1 MPEEAEIEGLFGLGL
16 MEGYRPLPGVRDEMI
31 GDDGA
36 IRTHWRLFLSSLAL
50 LGEGEIEQRLA
61 QMARRLRAAG
71 ASYRVY
77 DEPGGAERPWPVS
90 RLPLLIPAQEWRRI
104 CEGVVQ
110 RARLQEALLA
120 DLYGPQTV
128 IADGSLPAS
137 LVAGSP
143 EFLRPL
149 VNVAPRGGKFLRIYA
164 ADLGRGPDGRW
175 WVMADRTQA
184 PSGAGYALEN
194 RLALSA
200 AFSESFGALDVERLA
215 GFFQKYRESLVS
227 LSRPG
232 GVGVCVLTPGP
243 LNETYFEHAYLARYL
258 GFLLVEGEDLSVRDD
273 NVFVR
278 TVAGLRSADVF
289 IRRLDGDFA
298 DPLELNAR
306 SQIGAPGLV
315 GAARAGNVAFANALG
330 AGLAEARA
338 LLAFMP
344 SLSRRLLGEDLLLP
358 NVATWWCGQE
368 QARSAVHRHLSR
380 LAIAPAFTPASA
392 SYEGVRLGSDMD
404 AGERDRLAKALERRG
419 GDFVAQEVVS
429 LSTMPVWTEG
439 RLSPRPFQIRVF
451 AAATEEGW
459 TVMPGGFC
467 RASNAVD
474 ASAISMQMG
483 GLSADVWVLSDGPV
497 STASLLP
504 TPADVEVK
512 RYVGALTARAA
523 DNLFWFGRY
532 IERTE
537 ATIRLVRAGH
547 AREALRDRDERQAA
561 LAISQL
567 LADRGA
573 IADADVLL
581 TRKLALAALVNSD
594 EGGSASRSA
603 AAARRAALQVRERF
617 SVDVASAIDEL
628 AQSLDP
634 TERPRADPQ
643 DRADRALRLIAVI
656 SGLISENMAQLT
668 GWRFLEMGRR
678 IERALSTT
686 SFASALGCGTVNVA
700 SLNAMLELGD
710 SSITYAQRYFVA
722 AARRPVLDL
731 MLLDDGNPRSSAFQI
746 KKLNE
751 LTRAV
756 PTDSAEDGVSP
767 ARRLA
772 ERLWAETVAA
782 DADSVDAAFIA
793 HINSGLSQ
801 LSDAISGQYL
811 VNRNRLAS
819 SHRIDE

>member
-1 MPEEAEIEGLFGLGL
+1 MAEGRHIEGLFGLGL
-16 MEGYRPLPGVRDEMI
+16 MEGYKPLAGVRDEMI
-31 GDDGA
+31 GEDGA
-36 IRTHWRLFLSSLAL
+36 IRVHWRLFLSSLAL
-50 LGEGEIEQRLA
+50 LGEGEIELRLE
-61 QMARRLRAAG
+61 QMSRRLRAAG

-90 RLPLLIPAQEWRRI
+90 RLPLLISAQEWRGI

-149 VNVAPRGGKFLRIYA
+149 VNVAPRGGKFLRLYA

-215 GFFQKYRESLVS
+215 GFFQKYRESLAG
-227 LSRPG
+227 LARPG
-232 GVGVCVLTPGP
+232 GVGVCMLTPGP

-258 GFLLVEGEDLSVRDD
+258 GFLLVEGEDLTVRDD
-273 NVFVR
+273 NAFVR
-278 TVAGLRSADVF
+278 TVAGLRNADVF

-298 DPLELNAR
+298 DPLELNAG

-315 GAARAGNVAFANALG
+315 GAARAGNAVFANALG

-338 LLAFMP
+338 LLAFTP
-344 SLSRRLLGEDLLLP
+344 SLSQRLLGEELLLP

-368 QARSAVHRHLSR
+368 QARSAVLRHLSR
-380 LAIAPAFTPASA
+380 LAIAPAFSPASA
-392 SYEGVRLGSDMD
+392 SYEGVRLGLDMD
-404 AGERDRLAKALERRG
+404 AGERERLVKAFERRG
-419 GDFVAQEVVS
+419 SDFVAQEVVS
-429 LSTMPVWTEG
+429 LSTMPVWSEG

-451 AAATEEGW
+451 AVATEEGW

-497 STASLLP
+497 SRESLLP
-504 TPADVEVK
+504 SPADVEVK

-547 AREALRDRDERQAA
+547 AREALRDRDEREAVK
-561 LAISQL
+561 AIAEL
-567 LADRGA
+567 LAERGA
-573 IADADVLL
+573 IADAGALL
-581 TRKLALAALVNSD
+581 TRKLAQSALVNVD
-594 EGGSASRSA
+594 EIGSAARSA

-617 SVDVASAIDEL
+617 SIDVASAIDEL

-643 DRADRALRLIAVI
+643 DRADRALRLLAAI

-678 IERALSTT
+678 IERALNTT
-686 SFASALGCGTVNVA
+686 SFASALGCGASSGA
-700 SLNAMLELGD
+700 SLNALLELGD

-722 AARRPVLDL
+722 PARRPVLDL

-751 LTRAV
+751 LVHAV
-756 PTDSAEDGVSP
+756 PSDSMEDAAPPS
-767 ARRLA
+767 RRLA

-782 DADSVDAAFIA
+782 DADSVDYAFIER
-793 HINSGLSQ
+793 INAGLSQ
-801 LSDAISGQYL
+801 LSEAISDQYL